1 MIALIAQRKKC
12 LRNIDLQKFQIIILT
27 PGLFGAYLG
36 TAITETMTAIYN
48 EMKWNEATLGNWSEF
63 YFYYFTKQELV
74 AHLEK
79 LFPDIEIQ
87 YV

>member
-1 MIALIAQRKKC
+1 MHAQAKR
-12 LRNIDLQKFQIIILT
+12 RIDREIVTNK
-27 PGLFGAYLG
+27 
-36 TAITETMTAIYN
+36 EEHMD